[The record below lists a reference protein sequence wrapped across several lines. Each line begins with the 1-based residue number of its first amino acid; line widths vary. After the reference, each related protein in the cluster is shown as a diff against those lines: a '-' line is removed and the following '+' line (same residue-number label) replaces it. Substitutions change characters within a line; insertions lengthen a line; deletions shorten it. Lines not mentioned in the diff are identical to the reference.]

1 MPIQTLSIYASTG
14 PGPGVNQFL
23 HWVQSGLSLAEVQ
36 ALTEERIRLGE
47 PVLAGFERASRGP
60 RAISAY
66 LRRAIET
73 GAYSEGDRLP
83 PERQLAAT
91 FHAARSTVRRA
102 LDQLEKAGLVSR
114 RLGSGTFVGSVTS
127 ARRGIDLV
135 DQVSPLQLIE
145 ARLAVEP
152 FTTRLAVLHATRRNL
167 EEMEAV
173 LIHAEESINDK
184 DSFSKWDGE
193 FHLLIAHASSN
204 PLLINIYRQIN
215 HVRLHAQWDAMKE
228 KILTPEVI
236 AAYNRQHRA
245 VFNALHARDTQSAYT
260 MITEHLEKARD
271 DLLKA
276 NSP

>member
-1 MPIQTLSIYASTG
+1 MTVQRL
-14 PGPGVNQFL
+14 PG
-23 HWVQSGLSLAEVQ
+23 A
-36 ALTEERIRLGE
+36 E
-47 PVLAGFERASRGP
+47 PVLAGVAKPSRGP

-66 LRRAIET
+66 LQRAIET

-91 FHAARSTVRRA
+91 FQAARSTVRRA

-114 RLGSGTFVGSVTS
+114 RLGSGTFVGATAASSRRSV
-127 ARRGIDLV
+127 DLA

-167 EEMEAV
+167 DDMEVV
-173 LIHAEESINDK
+173 LAHAEGAVNDK
-184 DSFSKWDGE
+184 DDFSKWDGE
-193 FHLLIAHASSN
+193 FHLLIAHASAN
-204 PLLINIYRQIN
+204 PLLINVYRQIN

-228 KILTPEVI
+228 KILTPDVV
-236 AAYNRQHRA
+236 AAYNRQHRGI
-245 VFNALHARDTQSAYT
+245 FNALHERDAQGAYAL
-260 MITEHLEKARD
+260 ITEHLEKARD
-271 DLLKA
+271 DLLRA